1 MPAGIVKAFYRS
13 RGYGFIRA
21 ENDSRDVFVHRT
33 ALETANLTELRKG
46 QKVTFDV
53 ADDQGRSVA
62 KNLRLVEERTGR
74 GYPIM
79 AGPEGEL
86 ERESVR
92 KKSGN
97 SNRKPITRATLER
110 CLTDDVRKAAPECEG
125 FVGVIIQAV
134 TPEVADGINWV
145 VKGVKYGKADRSRCE
160 TVLGTVLRE
169 KQQNYVL
176 VDDRAGFK
184 EQL

>member
-21 ENDSRDVFVHRT
+21 DNDSRDVFVHRT
-33 ALETANLTELRKG
+33 ALEAANLKELRKG

-62 KNLRLVEERTGR
+62 KNLRLVEERTDR
-74 GYPIM
+74 DDPIKVT
-79 AGPEGEL
+79 PEGEL
-86 ERESVR
+86 ERQSVR

-97 SNRKPITRATLER
+97 SDRKPITRAILER
-110 CLTDDVRKAAPECEG
+110 CLTDTVRKAAPECEG
-125 FVGVIIQAV
+125 FVGVIIQMV
-134 TPEVADGINWV
+134 MPEVLGGVNWV
-145 VKGVKYGKADRSRCE
+145 VKGVKYGKANRSRCE
-160 TVLGTVLRE
+160 TVLGTTLRE

-176 VDDRAGFK
+176 VDDHA
-184 EQL
+184 EL